1 MKSVASLRAGDLGN
15 ILTQGFKKKKYIKKK
30 INGGQPKLAELKEMA
45 APANMQS

>member
-15 ILTQGFKKKKYIKKK
+15 ILTQGLKKKKKNLK
-30 INGGQPKLAELKEMA
+30 NGGQPKLAELKEMA

>member
-15 ILTQGFKKKKYIKKK
+15 ILTQGLKKKKIKK
-30 INGGQPKLAELKEMA
+30 NVGQPKLAELKEMA

>member
-15 ILTQGFKKKKYIKKK
+15 ILTQGLKKKKK
-30 INGGQPKLAELKEMA
+30 GGQPKLAELKEMA